1 MAQSVKP
8 PAKSQHA
15 GKSRKPITIDH
26 VPLQK
31 STPQAEPIAIDEK
44 QETPMSQ
51 TGHDKTT
58 TASSNSQSRQ
68 DNKRPLENDKRD
80 DARQAAISNS
90 SKRGTGSLFVAGLSG
105 GVVALILG
113 AGLQWLGLLPFT
125 SSDSTVQNKVSGL
138 EEQFGNFKQ
147 QIADGVASTAQLSGE
162 DRKAIDDVVA
172 AVETLNAKTNDIGQ
186 QLASTNNSV
195 ATLNN
200 TVNSIAA
207 QNGDP
212 QALDALS
219 KKFDSVDQK
228 LSAIDDVVQKTG
240 KALSLS
246 TKNSDDIK
254 VLTQQMD
261 DMKSQLSNPVQGK
274 EIAIITAVNSLKSAV
289 DRGGS
294 YVNEL
299 QILRSVAPSLKGLD
313 ELQANA
319 IKGLPNQA
327 ELATEFSHIADKI
340 AATENQAAEDAGI
353 GEQLWAGAK
362 GLVSSRPIGDV
373 EGDNP
378 AAIAARMEVSIKNG
392 DYEKAL
398 AEWQN
403 LPQNAKDV
411 SADFMQKLTL
421 KRNTDALL
429 SEALTSIMQP
439 STAKDQH

>member
-1 MAQSVKP
+1 
-8 PAKSQHA
+8 
-15 GKSRKPITIDH
+15 
-26 VPLQK
+26 
-31 STPQAEPIAIDEK
+31 
-44 QETPMSQ
+44 
-51 TGHDKTT
+51 
-58 TASSNSQSRQ
+58 
-68 DNKRPLENDKRD
+68 
-80 DARQAAISNS
+80 
-90 SKRGTGSLFVAGLSG
+90 
-105 GVVALILG
+105 
-113 AGLQWLGLLPFT
+113 
-125 SSDSTVQNKVSGL
+125 
-138 EEQFGNFKQ
+138 
-147 QIADGVASTAQLSGE
+147 
-162 DRKAIDDVVA
+162 
-172 AVETLNAKTNDIGQ
+172 
-186 QLASTNNSV
+186 
-195 ATLNN
+195 
-200 TVNSIAA
+200 
-207 QNGDP
+207 
-212 QALDALS
+212 LS

-299 QILRSVAPSLKGLD
+299 QILRGVAPGLKGLD

-327 ELATEFSHIADKI
+327 ELAAEFSHIADKI

-411 SADFMQKLTL
+411 CADFIQKLTL
-421 KRNTDALL
+421 KRNTDALF
-429 SEALTSIMQP
+429 SEALTAIMQP